1 MKKKHVLFLI
11 INIFAGEMEEAASSS
26 SILKSIPSVS
36 QISSYMPSGTQVA
49 LYGAPIAL
57 SCLYLYQ
64 TGLPELQRIYE
75 KVFAAREKEDSL
87 TTITRILEKENAIW
101 NWGVKTGEAVS
112 TEINEE
118 LISKLKIDK
127 RGDLPIYYT
136 FATYGNS
143 GNPLKDLIIQLKPL
157 LPVKKTRRILIE
169 DKTILED
176 IIFEC
181 ILDKTDL
188 TLSSLEEI
196 SASVQD
202 YESILTCILAN
213 FEKQKDKKVAEL
225 YFRANVLLKRISE
238 LKKISIKMI
247 DDVSMS
253 IPQQRVVAR
262 ARSDSES
269 VARRQVVPRQVARFD
284 DAIQVARGTSTSKS
298 PFEFSEE

>member
-1 MKKKHVLFLI
+1 MKKIYISFLM
-11 INIFAGEMEEAASSS
+11 INIFAGETEKTVASSS
-26 SILKSIPSVS
+26 IFKSLPSVS
-36 QISSYMPSGTQVA
+36 QVSSYIPSGTQVA
-49 LYGAPIAL
+49 LYGTPIAL

-75 KVFAAREKEDSL
+75 KVFAAKEKEDSL

-101 NWGVKTGEAVS
+101 NWGVKKEEVVS
-112 TEINEE
+112 TEIGED
-118 LISKLKIDK
+118 LISKLKTDR
-127 RGDLPIYYT
+127 RGDLPIFYT

-157 LPVKKTRRILIE
+157 LPVKITKRVFIP

-176 IIFEC
+176 IIFDC

-196 SASVQD
+196 STSVQD

-247 DDVSMS
+247 DDVSLSM
-253 IPQQRVVAR
+253 PHQRIAAR
-262 ARSDSES
+262 ARSDSEN
-269 VARRQVVPRQVARFD
+269 VARRQVVPRQIARFD

-298 PFEFSEE
+298 PFEFSE